1 MDEITKLF
9 RARQT
14 MLEMMK
20 DRGVSY
26 PSSLHISSF
35 DQFRIEY
42 YSRNID
48 ILINNPDRNIYI
60 KFLLNTKIKPNQI
73 KEIIENL
80 KTEYIEKENDKL
92 ILVIKPKPNSTILK
106 IIKEKEYRF
115 VELFWLNNVIINIT
129 KHILVPKHTK
139 LTDEEIKIVME
150 KNYITS
156 KSLFPVMNRDDP
168 VAKYLNLSS
177 GDVCKI
183 LRKSIT
189 SGEYISYRV
198 VK

>member
-1 MDEITKLF
+1 
-9 RARQT
+9 
-14 MLEMMK
+14 
-20 DRGVSY
+20 
-26 PSSLHISSF
+26 
-35 DQFRIEY
+35 
-42 YSRNID
+42 
-48 ILINNPDRNIYI
+48 
-60 KFLLNTKIKPNQI
+60 
-73 KEIIENL
+73 
-80 KTEYIEKENDKL
+80 
-92 ILVIKPKPNSTILK
+92 
-106 IIKEKEYRF
+106 
-115 VELFWLNNVIINIT
+115 
-129 KHILVPKHTK
+129 
-139 LTDEEIKIVME
+139 ME